1 MHIHLLT
8 CVLALALG
16 LPAVVRAQIYTCTA
30 PDGTRVFSDER
41 CGPDAK
47 VVKGFE
53 TSKKRPAAAK
63 PASGASKATPKSDL
77 ELQMLSVQCDRG
89 DTQACNEWT
98 RNGGPASL
106 RANERR
112 LEQACDG
119 GQLAACEERYCR
131 DGATKECRARVQ
143 QTAPAS
149 GPHWYLRTPPKRQTD
164 GATSYAV
171 RCMQEGDLAMQ
182 DVTLSCAATAGPQRC
197 RATDGPQAAATMS
210 EAAGKRCTSVQ

>member
-1 MHIHLLT
+1 MRIHLLA
-8 CVLALALG
+8 CALALALG
-16 LPAVVRAQIYTCTA
+16 LPAAVRAQIYTCTA

-47 VVKGFE
+47 VVKGIE
-53 TSKKRPAAAK
+53 TRKKRPAAAK
-63 PASGASKATPKSDL
+63 SDSSTAKAPPKSDL
-77 ELQMLSVQCDRG
+77 ELQMLSAQCDRG
-89 DTQACNEWT
+89 DTRACNEWT
-98 RNGGPASL
+98 RSGGPASL
-106 RANERR
+106 RANERK

-149 GPHWYLRTPPKRQTD
+149 GPHWYLRSTPQRQAD
-164 GATSYAV
+164 GVTAYAV

-197 RATDGPQAAATMS
+197 RAADGPQAAATMS
-210 EAAGKRCTSVQ
+210 AAASQRCGMSR